1 MALDNFRTIE
11 LIWDKANKS
20 IIKTIKTASS
30 DTTGRYLSV
39 KVLDG
44 GQEVTLSGA
53 KLQLYWEHPNFN
65 TRGTD
70 DFTTVDIKGKFK
82 LAFSEEMLTNIGKL
96 NAHLVLTLPDGT
108 ITSDGFSIEVFKGAD
123 DGVVVPT
130 NGSSMINKIANK
142 IDKGDVTMDDLTKE
156 VKLAMTGGSV
166 AVVGVSSVGTENIKD
181 KAVTIQKASSE
192 LLASVADK
200 RVQTLTLSGIKKTAE
215 YPIITISRSNY
226 KALSTIDPSV
236 IYRVYMDSDKEKRG
250 AWVLGNSIIDLGQ
263 SDELVELDYIN
274 DNFRD
279 LSDTE
284 KDLLLADGTKTR
296 AKYPSLVLSRSK
308 YTNLVNK
315 DANTVYKV
323 YLDSDKLK
331 RTALF
336 LGTKYIN
343 SFSENEAT
351 GSEYVTENLKEITKS
366 NYTLKLE
373 NGTTLSG
380 DFSTLVL
387 NNADY
392 ANLLEKDD
400 NIIYSVYD
408 PNDDSRIKSLF
419 LGTQVIEEL
428 TLNDKT
434 ATESFVKNQVES
446 ASYSIPN
453 YEILLDGET
462 ESTSGYFEMVTISSE
477 DYAYI
482 DKDDNTIYAVY
493 ELVDENPSAYYL
505 GNKVINELKDT
516 NLATVS
522 YVEDYAQSNFDE
534 NIAGYSVKVDD
545 ISNRFNDQ
553 IIGNTSVSE
562 VIDARRPENGEV
574 YETLGGRLNSYDTSI
589 SKINNMSRE
598 VISVSD
604 FGAYG
609 AEDVADLVDE
619 GVQINAAIQYA
630 IDNKIRRVYFPAK
643 NYKTT
648 LKMPDI
654 DGTTKLTIS
663 GVDSKTY
670 IYYHPKTEG
679 YFITIKSTEMY
690 ITLEKLAF
698 LLTPTK
704 EVPITNGIEAYRGNK
719 STWGESLRFEDV
731 DFFRYTGNALKV
743 YSPYNVSIDKCS
755 FLAGRVG
762 TYQKVADGI
771 LPPTDR
777 EATAILFT
785 GAELPYSDEHGNVNK
800 ITLTRFYENRYAVKM
815 QNISTTLFD
824 TCTFEYNWVA
834 IHNQR
839 DLSHMN
845 IQSKAQDL
853 SMAINC
859 WFENPQDRG
868 GFAHPEV
875 GIYTSGNI
883 DEETGVITYPAGI
896 NPAMFRAVNSHLN
909 YVGLGKEFLI
919 EQNNVMLHPNL
930 KFDEMRKSNQVINFK
945 RIEDATGKPFVVLDS
960 KRNYFG
966 TPIESKLGIQS
977 LDAFDDNNRYQ
988 KEYKRFLTDSGSSD
1002 LTIPLINVSEV
1013 TSTYTKIKATV
1024 EVKVNNT
1031 VIFLESS
1038 AIFAEGSL
1046 YAEKTVSLT
1055 GANSNLKQID
1065 ADNLGG
1071 KLVRNGSTI
1080 GLTLGANSTISANV
1094 AVTFSDVQF

>member
-1 MALDNFRTIE
+1 MTTEYRDSKHLNDNELYQIAQLAKFIRTKKYGIDVRESIALAIE
-11 LIWDKANKS
+11 A
-20 IIKTIKTASS
+20 
-30 DTTGRYLSV
+30 
-39 KVLDG
+39 
-44 GQEVTLSGA
+44 
-53 KLQLYWEHPNFN
+53 
-65 TRGTD
+65 
-70 DFTTVDIKGKFK
+70 
-82 LAFSEEMLTNIGKL
+82 LTNIQAADNNDYNSEVAYARGEYASLGYRLNSIVKLIETNKNTSTGNYNQIISDVLNLYGTKISKGEVSVNDINKNLGKFDASYFTDSFL
-96 NAHLVLTLPDGT
+96 QSLAGGT
-108 ITSDGFSIEVFKGAD
+108 INVTNVNDGAITSS
-123 DGVVVPT
+123 
-130 NGSSMINKIANK
+130 KIANQ
-142 IDKGDVTMDDLTKE
+142 
-156 VKLAMTGGSV
+156 
-166 AVVGVSSVGTENIKD
+166 
-181 KAVTIQKASSE
+181 AVTTQKASSE

-200 RVQTLTLSGIKKTAE
+200 RVQTLTLSGVKKVAE
-215 YPIITISRSNY
+215 YPVITISRTSY
-226 KALSTIDPSV
+226 KALSTIDASV
-236 IYRVYMDSDKEKRG
+236 IYRVYIDNDKDKRV
-250 AWVLGNSIIDLGQ
+250 AWVLGNRIIDLGQ

-284 KDLLLADGTKTR
+284 KDISLVDGTKTR

-343 SFSENEAT
+343 SSSENEAT

-373 NGTTLSG
+373 NGTTLS
-380 DFSTLVL
+380 DEFSTLVL
-387 NNADY
+387 NNSDY

-400 NIIYSVYD
+400 DVIYNVYD
-408 PNDDSRIKSLF
+408 PNDESRTKSLF
-419 LGTQVIEEL
+419 LGTQAIEEL
-428 TLNDKT
+428 ILNDKP

-482 DKDDNTIYAVY
+482 EKDANTIYAVY

-534 NIAGYSVKVDD
+534 NIAGYSAKVDD

-553 IIGNTSVSE
+553 MIGNTSISE
-562 VIDARRPENGEV
+562 VIDARRPENGEA
-574 YETLGGRLNSYDTSI
+574 YETLGRRLNSYDASI
-589 SKINNMSRE
+589 SKINNMSKE

-609 AEDVADLVDE
+609 AEREEDLVDE

-654 DGTTKLTIS
+654 DGATKLTIS

-670 IYYHPKTEG
+670 IYYRPKTEG
-679 YFITIKSTEMY
+679 YFMTIKSTEMY
-690 ITLEKLAF
+690 VTLEKLAF

-704 EVPITNGIEAYRGNK
+704 EVPITNGIDAYRGNK
-719 STWGESLRFEDV
+719 STWGESLRLEDV
-731 DFFRYTGNALKV
+731 DFYRYTGNALKV

-755 FLAGRVG
+755 FLAGRAG
-762 TYQKVADGI
+762 TYQKVANGI

-777 EATAILFT
+777 KAVGILFT

-800 ITLTRFYENRYAVKM
+800 ITLTRFYENQYAVKM
-815 QNISTTLFD
+815 QNVGATLFD
-824 TCTFEYNWVA
+824 TCTFEYNWIA

-839 DLSHMN
+839 DISHMN
-845 IQSKAQDL
+845 VQSIAQDL
-853 SMAINC
+853 SMAVNC

-875 GIYTSGNI
+875 GIYTSGNV

-896 NPAMFRAVNSHLN
+896 DPTMFRVVNSHLN
-909 YVGLGKEFLI
+909 YVGLGKEFLL

-930 KFDEMRKSNQVINFK
+930 KFDEMRKLDQAINFK
-945 RIEDATGKPFVVLDS
+945 RIEDAKGKPFVIFDS

-988 KEYKRFLTDSGSSD
+988 KEYKRFLTGSGSSD
-1002 LTIPLINVSEV
+1002 LTIPLINVSKV
-1013 TSTYTKIKATV
+1013 TSTYTKIKAMV
-1024 EVKVNNT
+1024 EIKANNA

-1038 AIFAEGSL
+1038 AIFAEGAL

-1055 GANSNLKQID
+1055 GTNSNLKQID
-1065 ADNLGG
+1065 ANNFGG

-1080 GLTLGANSTISANV
+1080 DIAMRANSTISANV

>member
-1 MALDNFRTIE
+1 MAFKVEYRDPTHLNKNELYQIAQLAEFIRTKNYGRDVRESIALAIEALTNIQAADNNDYNSEVAYARGEYASLGYRLD
-11 LIWDKANKS
+11 S
-20 IIKTIKTASS
+20 IIKLIEANKDTSTKNYNQIIS
-30 DTTGRYLSV
+30 DVLNLYGTKISKGEVSV
-39 KVLDG
+39 
-44 GQEVTLSGA
+44 
-53 KLQLYWEHPNFN
+53 N
-65 TRGTD
+65 
-70 DFTTVDIKGKFK
+70 DINKNLGKFDASYFTDAFLQS
-82 LAFSEEMLTNIGKL
+82 LAGGTINVTNV
-96 NAHLVLTLPDGT
+96 NDGT
-108 ITSDGFSIEVFKGAD
+108 ITSS
-123 DGVVVPT
+123 
-130 NGSSMINKIANK
+130 KIANQ
-142 IDKGDVTMDDLTKE
+142 
-156 VKLAMTGGSV
+156 
-166 AVVGVSSVGTENIKD
+166 
-181 KAVTIQKASSE
+181 AVTTQKVSSE

-200 RVQTLTLSGIKKTAE
+200 RVQTLTLSGIKKIAE

-226 KALSTIDPSV
+226 KALSTIDSSV
-236 IYRVYMDSDKEKRG
+236 IYRVYIDNDKNKRG

-263 SDELVELDYIN
+263 SDELVGLDYIN

-284 KDLLLADGTKTR
+284 KDISLVDGTKTR

-343 SFSENEAT
+343 SSSENEAT

-380 DFSTLVL
+380 EFSTLVL
-387 NNADY
+387 NNSDY

-408 PNDDSRIKSLF
+408 PNDESRVKSLF

-428 TLNDKT
+428 TLNDKP
-434 ATESFVKNQVES
+434 ATESFVKNQVKS

-462 ESTSGYFEMVTISSE
+462 ESISGYFEMVTISSE

-493 ELVDENPSAYYL
+493 ELVDENPNAYYL
-505 GNKVINELKDT
+505 GDKVIDELKDT

-522 YVEDYAQSNFDE
+522 YVEDYVQSNFDE
-534 NIAGYSVKVDD
+534 NIAEYGDRVDD

-553 IIGNTSVSE
+553 IIGNTSISE
-562 VIDARRPENGEV
+562 VIDARRPENGEA
-574 YETLGGRLNSYDTSI
+574 YETLGRRLNSYDTSI

-598 VISVSD
+598 VIFVSD

-609 AEDVADLVDE
+609 AENVADLVDE

-630 IDNKIRRVYFPAK
+630 IDNKIRHVYFPAK

-654 DGTTKLTIS
+654 DGATKLTIS

-679 YFITIKSTEMY
+679 YFMTIKSTEMY
-690 ITLEKLAF
+690 VTLKKLGFF
-698 LLTPTK
+698 LTSTP
-704 EVPITNGIEAYRGNK
+704 EVPTTNGIEAYRGSR
-719 STWGESLRFEDV
+719 STWGESLRLEDV

-743 YSPYNVSIDKCS
+743 HSPYNVSIDKCS

-762 TYQKVADGI
+762 TYQNVADGI

-777 EATAILFT
+777 ESTGILFT
-785 GAELPYSDEHGNVNK
+785 GAEPPYTDQHGNVNR
-800 ITLTRFYENRYAVKM
+800 ITLTRFYDNRYAVKM
-815 QNISTTLFD
+815 QNVSTTLFD
-824 TCTFEYNWVA
+824 TCTFEYNWIA

-845 IQSKAQDL
+845 IQAKSQDY

-859 WFENPQDRG
+859 WFENPQLKG

-896 NPAMFRAVNSHLN
+896 DPAMFRVVNSHLN

-930 KFDEMRKSNQVINFK
+930 NFDEMRESNQSINFK
-945 RIEDATGKPFVVLDS
+945 RIEDAEGKPFVILDS

-988 KEYKRFLTDSGSSD
+988 KEYKRFLTGSGSSD
-1002 LTIPLINVSEV
+1002 LTIPMINVSEL
-1013 TSTYTKIKATV
+1013 TSTYTKIKAMI
-1024 EVKVNNT
+1024 EIKANNT

-1038 AIFAEGSL
+1038 AIFAEGAL

-1065 ADNLGG
+1065 TNNFGG
-1071 KLVRNGSTI
+1071 KLVRNGNSI
-1080 GLTLGANSTISANV
+1080 DLAFGANTNISANV